1 MESLILFLLGISAP
15 FAVALVVM
23 ALEERRRN
31 RFRTHLE
38 RADQH
43 NRGLRLALS
52 VNGGKSDASLLLPA
66 GADRHEVDELLEK
79 LARNGNLLEWLR
91 LGASSPAAP
100 SARLAG
106 GGQDS
111 ALLQQAIAEWGPHGV
126 VAALERL
133 KDRLAAMAEME
144 MVWADPHAHL
154 ANDAGAMLE
163 RTMWVFEP
171 EYVVSESRFA
181 VDPRLGAVA
190 KPFVGTSLLPGQNK
204 DGEPTL
210 VVELKNA
217 RVTVGADQQLQAW
230 NNVRELMRA
239 GAVRERDPVD
249 VFVIGGAVDELDG
262 NPRIEGR
269 YRNVRITSYDYG
281 QLIARANRLTFGL
294 YDELKDVAPFLRRHR
309 EEIAAAQQAAVNQAA
324 AEASAPPQEHVRPA
338 DEADTPHHAHYAAAP
353 PRGLPEPEPAQ
364 PPQRTSDFEGE
375 HIVIGKRRYAAQ

>member
-15 FAVALVVM
+15 FAVALVVVGQ
-23 ALEERRRN
+23 EERRRN
-31 RFRTHLE
+31 RIRAHLE

-43 NRGLRLALS
+43 NRGLKLALS
-52 VNGGKSDASLLLPA
+52 MNGGGKADAVPLPA
-66 GADRHEVDELLEK
+66 GADRREVDELLEK
-79 LARNGNLLEWLR
+79 LARNGNMLEWLR
-91 LGASSPAAP
+91 LGANAPAEA
-100 SARLAG
+100 SARLKG
-106 GGQDS
+106 GGQDA
-111 ALLQQAIAEWGPHGV
+111 ALLQQVIAEWGPQGAI
-126 VAALERL
+126 AALERL

-144 MVWADPHAHL
+144 MVWADPHAQL
-154 ANDAGAMLE
+154 PTDAGAMLE

-171 EYVVSESRFA
+171 EYVVTESRFA

-190 KPFVGTSLLPGQNK
+190 KPFVATSLSPAHAK

-230 NNVRELMRA
+230 NNVRELMRG

-309 EEIAAAQQAAVNQAA
+309 EEIAAAQQAAVDQAA
-324 AEASAPPQEHVRPA
+324 AEASAPPEEHVRPA
-338 DEADTPHHAHYAAAP
+338 EEADTPRHAHYAAAP
-353 PRGLPEPEPAQ
+353 PRGLPEAEPP
-364 PPQRTSDFEGE
+364 PPQRTSGFEGE